1 MAEKLNVLTRETRG
15 KHQSRRLRQ
24 AGNIPAVLYGHGLEP
39 ISLAIPADALALA
52 MRHGSRLVDL
62 TGAVSESAF
71 IRELQWDTW
80 GTHVVHV
87 DFTRISMDE
96 LVHVELMIELRG
108 EAPGVK
114 EGGVIEQ
121 LVHQVEVECP
131 AGNIPDKLHV
141 NINHL
146 KLNDSILLASL
157 ELPAKAKVLGDP
169 EAIVVHC
176 IVPVEKPE
184 EEEGAEAAPVEP
196 EVIGAKPAE
205 ETEES

>member
-1 MAEKLNVLTRETRG
+1 MAEQLKVLSRDTRG
-15 KHQSRRLRQ
+15 KHNSRRLRRS
-24 AGNIPAVLYGHGLEP
+24 GGIPAVLYGHGLEP
-39 ISLAIPADALALA
+39 VTLTVPAESLGLA

-87 DFTRISMDE
+87 DFTRISADE
-96 LVHVELMIELRG
+96 LVHVELIIELRG

-146 KLNDSILLASL
+146 KLNESILLGAF
-157 ELPAKAKVLGDP
+157 ELPAKAKVLWRPGGDCRP
-169 EAIVVHC
+169 LHRAGREAGRGRGRGGTGRAGSHRR
-176 IVPVEKPE
+176 
-184 EEEGAEAAPVEP
+184 EA
-196 EVIGAKPAE
+196 GRRNGGK
-205 ETEES
+205 

>member
-1 MAEKLNVLTRETRG
+1 MAEQLKVVGRDSRG
-15 KHQSRRLRQ
+15 KHNSRRLRR

-39 ISLAIPADALALA
+39 VALSVPTDDLDVA

-80 GTHVVHV
+80 GTHIVHV
-87 DFTRISMDE
+87 DFTRISADE
-96 LVHVELMIELRG
+96 LVRVELTIELRG

-114 EGGVIEQ
+114 EGGVVEQ
-121 LVHQVEVECP
+121 LVHQVEIECP

-146 KLNDSILLASL
+146 KLNDSVLVKAL
-157 ELPAKAKVLGDP
+157 ELPEKSKVLGDLD
-169 EAIVVHC
+169 AIVVHC

-184 EEEGAEAAPVEP
+184 EEGGEGVVEP

-205 ETEES
+205 DAEEE

>member
-1 MAEKLNVLTRETRG
+1 MKLVESTI
-15 KHQSRRLRQ
+15 
-24 AGNIPAVLYGHGLEP
+24 AGGFAAAGSIPAVLYGHGLEP
-39 ISLAIPADALALA
+39 VALSIAAESLETA

-62 TGAVSESAF
+62 TGAVSEPAF

-87 DFTRISMDE
+87 DFTRISADE
-96 LVHVELMIELRG
+96 LVRVELTIELRG

-114 EGGVIEQ
+114 EGGVVDQ
-121 LVHQVEVECP
+121 LIHQVEVECP

-146 KLNDSILLASL
+146 KLNDSILLGSV
-157 ELPAKAKVLGDP
+157 ELPDKAKAFGDP
-169 EAIVVHC
+169 AAIVVHC
-176 IVPVEKPE
+176 IVPVEKPD
-184 EEEGAEAAPVEP
+184 EEEGAAAPGEP
-196 EVIGAKPAE
+196 EVIGAKPEE